1 MARIGD
7 SPPRRGPLWPPPST
21 ELPSNRAPVWPWGG
35 PRSVRDRLVN
45 PSAFERKRRRKS
57 GDPKSPALASTDL
70 LDFIG
75 PGHTSDEL
83 RLPMPPGY
91 GDGSEEFRPFPDREL
106 TAEICE
112 LGSAESR
119 GELESALKRLALPP
133 ERHAYVMGMLERE
146 ARMLEVLERIQADVD
161 EVVERMKAECKAN
174 GSY

>member
-7 SPPRRGPLWPPPST
+7 RPPNPGPR
-21 ELPSNRAPVWPWGG
+21 LPSASPDVSTSRSPVWPWGG
-35 PRSVRDRLVN
+35 PRSVRDRLVD
-45 PSAFERKRRRKS
+45 PSVFDRKRRRKS
-57 GDPKSPALASTDL
+57 GDPKSPALASADL

-91 GDGSEEFRPFPDREL
+91 GDGGEEFRPFPDRAL

-112 LGSAESR
+112 MGNEQAR
-119 GELESALKRLALPP
+119 RDLETALKRLPLPP
-133 ERHAYVMGMLERE
+133 ERHAYVMAMLGRE
-146 ARMLEVLERIQADVD
+146 ARMLDLLERTQADVD
-161 EVVERMKAECKAN
+161 EVVERMKSEYKAN